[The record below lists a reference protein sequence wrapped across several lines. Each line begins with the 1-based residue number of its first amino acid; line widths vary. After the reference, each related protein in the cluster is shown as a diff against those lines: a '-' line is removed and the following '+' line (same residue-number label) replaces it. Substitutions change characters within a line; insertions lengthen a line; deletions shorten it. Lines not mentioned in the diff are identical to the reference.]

1 MILAWALFVIGLLML
16 YYGAE
21 WLVKGA
27 SSLARSLGL
36 TPMVIGLTVVAFGTS
51 TPELVVSV
59 ISSLQQK
66 SMIAVGNVV
75 GSNICN
81 IALVLG
87 LVSLFMPIKS
97 NKSVVKRDIPI
108 MLGISLYLLLISLNS
123 TIGRLEGTTLLG
135 GIIIYVCLNYYYAVK
150 GTKQASGRERFSKEL
165 VAEDIEYIP
174 SRARQIT
181 LIVAGILFVV
191 TGAEI
196 LIGSAVKIMTIF
208 GVSEKFIGLTI
219 VALGTSLPE
228 LATSVVAAIKKEMD
242 ISIGNLVGSNVFNI
256 LGVLGTA
263 SLIRPIQIPGGFIG
277 SGLLIDYIVMMFI
290 SFLPWIMMRKTNTVM
305 RRDGVVLL
313 FCYVGYIAY
322 LTVKAL

>member
-1 MILAWALFVIGLLML
+1 MVLTWVLFVVGLLML

-27 SSLARSLGL
+27 SNIARSLGL
-36 TPMVIGLTVVAFGTS
+36 TPLVIGLTVVAFGTS
-51 TPELVVSV
+51 APELVISI
-59 ISSLQQK
+59 ISSFQEK

-87 LVSLFMPIKS
+87 LASLFMPIKS
-97 NKSVVKRDIPI
+97 DASVVKRDIPI

-123 TIGRLEGTTLLG
+123 KIGRLEGATLLG

-150 GTKQASGRERFSKEL
+150 GNRQASSG
-165 VAEDIEYIP
+165 EDIEDIP

-191 TGAEI
+191 TGAQI
-196 LIGSAVKIMTIF
+196 LIDSAVKIMHTF
-208 GVSEKFIGLTI
+208 GISEKFIGLTV

-228 LATSVVAAIKKEMD
+228 LATSVVAAMRKEMD

-256 LGVLGTA
+256 LGVLGAA
-263 SLIRPIQIPGGFIG
+263 SLVRPVLIPGGFIQ
-277 SGLLIDYIVMMFI
+277 SGLLIDYLVMMFI
-290 SFLPWIMMRKTNTVM
+290 SFLPWVMMRKTNTVM

-313 FCYVGYIAY
+313 SCYVGYIAY

>member
-1 MILAWALFVIGLLML
+1 MVLTWVLFVIGLLML

-36 TPMVIGLTVVAFGTS
+36 TPLVIGLTVVAFGTS
-51 TPELVVSV
+51 APELVVSV
-59 ISSLQQK
+59 ISSFQEK

-87 LVSLFMPIKS
+87 LSSLFMPIKS
-97 NKSVVKRDIPI
+97 NGSVVKRDIPI

-123 TIGRLEGTTLLG
+123 KIGRLEGATLLG

-150 GTKQASGRERFSKEL
+150 GTKQASGGERFSKKPG
-165 VAEDIEYIP
+165 AEDIGYIP

-181 LIVAGILFVV
+181 LIVTGILFVV
-191 TGAEI
+191 TGAEM
-196 LIGSAVKIMTIF
+196 LIDSAVKIMKMF
-208 GVSEKFIGLTI
+208 GLNEKFIGLTI
-219 VALGTSLPE
+219 VAFGTSLPE
-228 LATSVVAAIKKEMD
+228 LAISVVAAMRKEMD
-242 ISIGNLVGSNVFNI
+242 ISIGNLLGSNIFNI
-256 LGVLGTA
+256 LGVLGIA
-263 SLIRPIQIPGGFIG
+263 SLVRPILIPGGFIQ
-277 SGLLIDYIVMMFI
+277 SGLLIDYLVMMFI
-290 SFLPWIMMRKTNTVM
+290 SFLPWVMMRKTNTVM

-313 FCYVGYIAY
+313 SCYIGYIAH